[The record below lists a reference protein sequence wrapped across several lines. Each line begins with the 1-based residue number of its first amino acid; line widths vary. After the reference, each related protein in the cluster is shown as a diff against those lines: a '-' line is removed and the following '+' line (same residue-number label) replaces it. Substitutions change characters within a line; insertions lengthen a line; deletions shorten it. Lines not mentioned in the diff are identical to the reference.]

1 MKSGPNL
8 LVQWEPRWHAFVTS
22 IRPALSRSRAPLA
35 LECDVGMKPSRGSL
49 ASALMHFSVVLFFT
63 LVFVHALRSPAYEH
77 VDPYSSF
84 NATDYQIIYYR
95 GQELPQMQD
104 AGGAQ
109 AGVSGKSG
117 GRELYSPTQVIR
129 IARGSKL
136 VDVIVDAP
144 SIKLPRTNQPVANLL
159 SLPSGALAAPP
170 VAALRSMTNAARL
183 KSDVMPV
190 PASPSAPRQNLPN
203 LPVNSQVVP
212 PSPSVGR
219 QVAGMRLPDTGVVQV
234 VPAPISAV
242 PRDLGYTPK
251 LMLPATAVVGPAPN
265 ASLPIGS
272 SNVNGPAIAAVQI
285 VDVVPPAPNVSGSGS
300 GSGGGMIGSALNAI
314 SSMIGSVGGSGTV
327 AAASPSNDRGG
338 GGGGG
343 LGLIVSA
350 NPGGAVG
357 VPDGEPGS
365 IAMSPNGGREP
376 GMGGSGGGTGIGHGT
391 GTGSGSSGTGP
402 GAAGSGSG
410 LGLGAQYPGTSMGA
424 GPGGSGSGQGTPGG
438 IKGVTIEGGHVSL
451 PSFATAAAS
460 PGSPSHGP
468 KDKRNAPPITIIA
481 TSRSGGAVNLY
492 GALKGA
498 KVYTIYIDT
507 AIGTAL
513 LQYAEHAA
521 PDAQFTQD
529 LTAPEPLNY
538 NVPSSIPRARV
549 LLSCVMDRAG
559 ALKNVRILESA
570 REDVTEKVIAAIQRW
585 RFRPVLRGEDPI
597 DVDVI
602 LGFNVDTSR

>member
-1 MKSGPNL
+1 MKTGPNL

-22 IRPALSRSRAPLA
+22 IKPALSRSRKPLS
-35 LECDVGMKPSRGSL
+35 LECDVGMKPSRSTL
-49 ASALMHFSVVLFFT
+49 ASALMHLSVLLFFLLIFT
-63 LVFVHALRSPAYEH
+63 NALRTAGYEQVNPYETFNPA
-77 VDPYSSF
+77 
-84 NATDYQIIYYR
+84 DYHIIYYR
-95 GQELPQMQD
+95 GQELPQMHD

-117 GRELYSPTQVIR
+117 GRELFSPTQVIR
-129 IARGSKL
+129 IARGNKL

-170 VAALRSMTNAARL
+170 VSALRSIMTTARL
-183 KSDVMPV
+183 TSDVTPV
-190 PASPSAPRQNLPN
+190 PAPPDAPRRKLPN
-203 LPVNSQVVP
+203 LPIESQVVP
-212 PSPSVGR
+212 PRPSVGR
-219 QVAGMRLPDTGVVQV
+219 QVAGMRLPDTDVVQV
-234 VPAPISAV
+234 VPAPIGSL

-251 LMLPATAVVGPAPN
+251 LTLPATAVVGPRPN
-265 ASLPIGS
+265 PSLPIGS
-272 SNVNGPAIAAVQI
+272 SNVNGPMIASIQI

-314 SSMIGSVGGSGTV
+314 GAMIGSVAGPGRSGAT
-327 AAASPSNDRGG
+327 APSNEKNA
-338 GGGGG
+338 GGGG

-357 VPDGEPGS
+357 VPNGEPGS

-376 GMGGSGGGTGIGHGT
+376 GLGGSGGGTGIGHGT

-410 LGLGAQYPGTSMGA
+410 LGLGSQYPGTSMGP

-438 IKGVTIEGGHVSL
+438 IRGVTIEGGNVSL
-451 PSFATAAAS
+451 PSFATATAS
-460 PGSPSHGP
+460 SGSPSHGP
-468 KDKRNAPPITIIA
+468 RDKRNTPPITIIA
-481 TSRSGGAVNLY
+481 TSRSGGAVDLY
-492 GALKGA
+492 GVLKGA

-507 AIGTAL
+507 SVGLAL
-513 LQYAEHAA
+513 LQYAEHST
-521 PDAQFTQD
+521 PDTGFEQD

-538 NVPSSIPRARV
+538 HVPAGIPRARV
-549 LLSCVMDRAG
+549 LLSCIMDKAG

-570 REDVTEKVIAAIQRW
+570 RQDVTDKVIAAIQRW
-585 RFRPVLRGEDPI
+585 RFRPVLRGDDPI

>member
-22 IRPALSRSRAPLA
+22 IKPGLSRSRAPLA
-35 LECDVGMKPSRGSL
+35 LECDVGMKPSRSTL
-49 ASALMHFSVVLFFT
+49 ASALMHLSVVLFFT

-77 VDPYSSF
+77 ANPYDEF
-84 NATDYQIIYYR
+84 NAADYQIIYYR
-95 GQELPQMQD
+95 GQELPRMHD

-129 IARGSKL
+129 IARGNKL

-144 SIKLPRTNQPVANLL
+144 NIKLPRSNQPVANLL
-159 SLPSGALAAPP
+159 SLPSGALVAPP
-170 VAALRSMTNAARL
+170 LAELRSITNTARL
-183 KSDVMPV
+183 QSNVTPV
-190 PASPSAPRQNLPN
+190 PAAPNAPREKLPP

-212 PSPSVGR
+212 PTPTLGR

-242 PRDLGYTPK
+242 PRDVGYVPK
-251 LMLPATAVVGPAPN
+251 LILPATAVVGPAPN
-265 ASLPIGS
+265 PSLPIGS
-272 SNVNGPAIAAVQI
+272 SNINGPMIASVQV
-285 VDVVPPAPNVSGSGS
+285 VDVVPPAPNMSGSGR
-300 GSGGGMIGSALNAI
+300 GGRGGMIGSALNAI
-314 SSMIGSVGGSGTV
+314 GSMMGSVGGVGTV
-327 AAASPSNDRGG
+327 SAAPPSNDRT

-357 VPDGEPGS
+357 VPEGEPGS
-365 IAMSPNGGREP
+365 IAMSPNGGREA
-376 GMGGSGGGTGIGHGT
+376 GLGGSGGGTGIGHGT

-410 LGLGAQYPGTSMGA
+410 LGLGAQYPGTSMGP

-451 PSFATAAAS
+451 PSFATATVS
-460 PGSPSHGP
+460 PGSPTHGP
-468 KDKRNAPPITIIA
+468 KDKRNAPAITIIA

-492 GALKGA
+492 GALKGS

-521 PDAQFTQD
+521 PDAEFAAD

-538 NVPSSIPRARV
+538 NMPSSIPRARV
-549 LLSCVMDRAG
+549 LLSCIMDKEG

-570 REDVTEKVIAAIQRW
+570 RQDVTERVMAAVQRW
-585 RFRPVLRGEDPI
+585 RFRPVLRGDDPI

-602 LGFNVDTSR
+602 LGFSVDTSR